1 MMIIIF
7 GFEFKDKYIFYSMLT
22 RKQMWRRQ
30 KTCLKNETSD
40 ILKSTFIEE
49 LLFKKRVRW
58 SLYVQ
63 VRYIPN
69 RSELEPFS
77 LWYEDDDYLK
87 FKLDYEQQFG
97 KDKYYTI

>member
-22 RKQMWRRQ
+22 RKQIWRRQ

-49 LLFKKRVRW
+49 LLFEKRVRW
-58 SLYVQ
+58 SAYVD
-63 VRYIPN
+63 VRYIPS
-69 RSELEPFS
+69 RHELKPFF
-77 LWYEDDDYLK
+77 LWYDDDDYIK
-87 FKLDYEQQFG
+87 FKLDYEKQFG
-97 KDKYYTI
+97 EDKYYTI

>member
-49 LLFKKRVRW
+49 LLFKKRVTW

-69 RSELEPFS
+69 RSELEPFIIS
-77 LWYEDDDYLK
+77 VYQIKGSENYPGNFYWFWVELE
-87 FKLDYEQQFG
+87 
-97 KDKYYTI
+97 